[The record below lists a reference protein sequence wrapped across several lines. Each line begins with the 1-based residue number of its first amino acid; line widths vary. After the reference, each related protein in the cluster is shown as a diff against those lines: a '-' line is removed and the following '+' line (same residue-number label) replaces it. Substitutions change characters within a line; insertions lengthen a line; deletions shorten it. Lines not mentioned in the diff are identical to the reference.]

1 MLLPCMCTLT
11 TQANRRDP
19 LTANM
24 PGWKP
29 SHRQSCDK
37 PPLTSCGAVLLEKG
51 TDLPVAHECGKAEK
65 HNTVGPLYK
74 GHTTGTQLAV
84 LYREVSLIQSVL

>member
-1 MLLPCMCTLT
+1 MLVPCMCTLT

-51 TDLPVAHECGKAEK
+51 DKTCQSHLNAAKQK
-65 HNTVGPLYK
+65 ST
-74 GHTTGTQLAV
+74 
-84 LYREVSLIQSVL
+84 IQ